1 MNDYQFI
8 KEFTNITVASI
19 CKKLGIRSCNVFNGQ
34 TTDENYRKVKNEIIR
49 ELLMLMLKTRQEDMI
64 TLALYDDV
72 IMKLEK
78 ENRMLKEM
86 I

>member
-1 MNDYQFI
+1 MSDYQFI

-49 ELLMLMLKTRQEDMI
+49 ELLMLMIQSKQEDMV
-64 TLALYDDV
+64 TLALYDEV
-72 IMKLEK
+72 IFKLEK
-78 ENRMLKEM
+78 ENKMLKEM

>member
-19 CKKLGIRSCNVFNGQ
+19 CKKLDIRSCNIFNGQ
-34 TTDENYRKVKNEIIR
+34 TTEENYRKVKNEIIR
-49 ELLMLMLKTRQEDMI
+49 ELLMLMIQSKSEDMI
-64 TLALYDDV
+64 TLALYDEV
-72 IMKLEK
+72 IMKLER
-78 ENRMLKEM
+78 ENKMLKEM

>member
-1 MNDYQFI
+1 MDDYQFI
-8 KEFTNITVASI
+8 KEFTNISVTSI

-34 TTDENYRKVKNEIIR
+34 TTDENYKRVKNEIIR
-49 ELLMLMLKTRQEDMI
+49 ELLMLMIEDKEENLI
-64 TLALYDDV
+64 TLALYDEV

>member
-8 KEFTNITVASI
+8 KEFTNITVSSI
-19 CKKLGIRSCNVFNGQ
+19 CKKLGIRSCNVCNGQ

-49 ELLMLMLKTRQEDMI
+49 ELLMLMIQSKSEDMI
-64 TLALYDDV
+64 TLALYDEV
-72 IMKLEK
+72 IFKLEK
-78 ENRMLKEM
+78 ENKMLKEM

>member
-8 KEFTNITVASI
+8 KEFTKITVASI
-19 CKKLGIRSCNVFNGQ
+19 CKKLDIARCNISNGQ

-49 ELLMLMLKTRQEDMI
+49 ELLILMIQSKSEDMI
-64 TLALYDDV
+64 TLALYDEV

-78 ENRMLKEM
+78 ENKMLKEM

>member
-49 ELLMLMLKTRQEDMI
+49 ELLMLMIEKKQEDMI
-64 TLALYDDV
+64 TLALYDET
-72 IMKLEK
+72 IMKLQR
-78 ENRMLKEM
+78 ENKMLKEM

>member
-8 KEFTNITVASI
+8 KEFTKITVASI

-49 ELLMLMLKTRQEDMI
+49 ELLDLMIQSKSDLI
-64 TLALYDDV
+64 TIALYDEV

-78 ENRMLKEM
+78 ENKMLKEM

>member
-19 CKKLGIRSCNVFNGQ
+19 CKKLDIRSCNIFNGQ

-49 ELLMLMLKTRQEDMI
+49 ELLMLMIQAKSEDMV
-64 TLALYDDV
+64 TLALYDEV
-72 IMKLEK
+72 IYKLEK
-78 ENRMLKEM
+78 ENKMLKEM

>member
-34 TTDENYRKVKNEIIR
+34 TTDDNYRKVKKEIIR
-49 ELLMLMLKTRQEDMI
+49 ELLILMIQNKPEDMV
-64 TLALYDDV
+64 TLALYDEV

-78 ENRMLKEM
+78 ENKMLKEM

>member
-1 MNDYQFI
+1 MSDYQFI

-19 CKKLGIRSCNVFNGQ
+19 CKKLGIRSCNVCNGQ

>member
-34 TTDENYRKVKNEIIR
+34 TTDENYKRVKNEIIR
-49 ELLMLMLKTRQEDMI
+49 ELLMLMIQAKQEDMV
-64 TLALYDDV
+64 TLALYDET
-72 IMKLEK
+72 IMKLQK

>member
-1 MNDYQFI
+1 MTDYQFI

-34 TTDENYRKVKNEIIR
+34 TTDENYKKVKNEIIR
-49 ELLMLMLKTRQEDMI
+49 ELLMLMIGSKEQDMI
-64 TLALYDDV
+64 TLALYDEV
-72 IMKLEK
+72 IYKLEK
-78 ENRMLKEM
+78 EVKMLREM